1 MTINEARA
9 AIMLRLIGSG
19 FTPEQYTDLGSGG
32 PTFNI
37 PDVSVPVWGRL
48 SVRFNLHPQQT
59 LGGVGVPVKFRRI
72 GIATV
77 QVFTPITSGEYT
89 NDEACQVVESAF
101 IKQTGDTPLQYG
113 GVPAGGDIRI
123 ESVGRD
129 GVWFQQNVIIP
140 FSFETCVV

>member
-9 AIMLRLIGSG
+9 AIMLRVLNSG
-19 FTPEQYTDLGSGG
+19 LAPTDRIDLGSGG

-48 SVRFNLHPQQT
+48 SVRFNLNPQQT
-59 LGGVGVPVKFRRI
+59 LGGNGVPVKFRRI

-77 QVFTPITSGEYT
+77 QVFTPINNGEYS